1 MMEAKARE
9 LAAADGLE
17 VAFEY
22 RDEFPETRNHDSSYE
37 KLRKAVAAC
46 GYDFYEVPEP
56 RRGSE
61 DMGCFLK
68 ATKGCHYYCSFGL
81 DYPAIHTET
90 YDFNDEGIERIVN
103 VNMALIAGE

>member
-1 MMEAKARE
+1 MEAKAKE
-9 LAAADGLE
+9 LADAEGLQLR
-17 VAFEY
+17 FEY
-22 RDEFPETRNHDSSYE
+22 RDEFPMTRNHDSSYD

-46 GYDFYEVPEP
+46 GYPFYEVPEP

-61 DMGCFLK
+61 DMGHFLK

-90 YDFNDEGIERIVN
+90 YDFRDDGIETIVN